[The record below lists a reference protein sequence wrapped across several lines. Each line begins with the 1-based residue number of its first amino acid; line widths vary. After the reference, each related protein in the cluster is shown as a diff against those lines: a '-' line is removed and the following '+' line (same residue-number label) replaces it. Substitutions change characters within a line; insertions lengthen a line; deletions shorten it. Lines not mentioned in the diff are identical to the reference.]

1 MNERIV
7 FQGEGQTMAVVI
19 PCDCGIPV
27 LQIGLKDVPDGVP
40 FWIVDASDIPEDRV
54 LRNAWDLDVAAMGE
68 PHGVG
73 DNSAFAVWWNEK
85 LAAELALEQELNA

>member
-7 FQGEGQTMAVVI
+7 FQGEGQTMAVII

-27 LQIGLKDVPDGVP
+27 LQIGQKDVPDGVP

-54 LRNAWDLDVAAMGE
+54 LRNAWDLDSSVMGE
-68 PHGVG
+68 PAGTG
-73 DNSAFAVWWNEK
+73 GSAEFYEWWQEQQQS
-85 LAAELALEQELNA
+85 AEQEQGA